1 MTTISDV
8 ARRAGVSA
16 MTVSRVINGSGHT
29 SPDAR
34 ARVEQAIAE
43 LGYVPNAVA
52 RHLRSKRS
60 KTIGLVITDITNPF
74 FTSIARGAED
84 VAGPHGFG
92 VLFCNTDESEAD
104 EVAYV
109 SMLLQRQI
117 DGVLLVPASA
127 SSRSIKLL
135 RDRHVPVVVLD
146 RRVRAPSVD
155 VVRGDSEGGAYGL
168 VRHLVSLG
176 HRRIAALAG
185 PREVSTSIDRVEGY
199 QRALADVGVPL
210 DPDLVR
216 FGGYQEAA
224 GHAMAREV
232 LAHAQPP
239 TAIFAGNNF
248 IAAGVL
254 AAVRECGLRVPDDI
268 SLVAFDDLPSA
279 WTADPFLTVAV
290 QPAYELGR
298 RAAELLLE
306 RLHGGEARPA
316 REVVLPVELLVRRS
330 SGPPQHGLAA

>member
-29 SPDAR
+29 SPEAR

-109 SMLLQRQI
+109 SMLLERQI

-127 SSRSIKLL
+127 SSRSLKLL

-146 RRVRAPSVD
+146 RRVRAPRVD

-185 PREVSTSIDRVEGY
+185 PRDVSTSIDRVEGY
-199 QRALADVGVPL
+199 QRALAEVGVPL
-210 DPDLVR
+210 DEDLVR

-232 LAHAQPP
+232 LAVADPP

-254 AAVRECGLRVPDDI
+254 AALRECGLRVPDDI

-279 WTADPFLTVAV
+279 WNADPFLTVAV
-290 QPAYELGR
+290 QPAYDLGR
-298 RAAELLLE
+298 RAAELLLT
-306 RLHGGEARPA
+306 RLQRGEASPG